1 LFTDDI
7 DAKVLVV
14 DDDPNTLD
22 IIKLGL
28 EFKNY
33 RVITGTNGEEAL
45 ELISSE
51 NPDMVVLDVMMPK
64 VDGLEVCRRTKENFF
79 TSQIPIMLLT
89 ARGQVEHKVEG
100 LSVGADDYLS
110 KPFDM
115 RELVARVEM
124 ILRRTR
130 LSMEASPLT
139 GLPGNIAIQREI
151 QRRISAKQFFAVC
164 YMDLDNFKAYN
175 DLYGHSAGDEVIKA
189 TAEMISRAFKG
200 KGTEEDFVGHVG
212 GDDFLCITVPE
223 KAEKLC
229 QEVID
234 NFDARIG
241 DHYRPKDS
249 QRGYIQSVD
258 RLGHKQKFPLMS
270 ISIAIL
276 TNEKR
281 EITHHAMV
289 AQIAAEL
296 KKYAKTFPG
305 SKFVK
310 DRRSD
315 DDVKFF
321 SEELDSQDLARQM
334 TEKEPAPAPETED

>member
-189 TAEMISRAFKG
+189 TAEMISR
-200 KGTEEDFVGHVG
+200 T
-212 GDDFLCITVPE
+212 
-223 KAEKLC
+223 
-229 QEVID
+229 
-234 NFDARIG
+234 
-241 DHYRPKDS
+241 
-249 QRGYIQSVD
+249 
-258 RLGHKQKFPLMS
+258 
-270 ISIAIL
+270 
-276 TNEKR
+276 
-281 EITHHAMV
+281 
-289 AQIAAEL
+289 
-296 KKYAKTFPG
+296 PG
-305 SKFVK
+305 
-310 DRRSD
+310 
-315 DDVKFF
+315 
-321 SEELDSQDLARQM
+321 
-334 TEKEPAPAPETED
+334 